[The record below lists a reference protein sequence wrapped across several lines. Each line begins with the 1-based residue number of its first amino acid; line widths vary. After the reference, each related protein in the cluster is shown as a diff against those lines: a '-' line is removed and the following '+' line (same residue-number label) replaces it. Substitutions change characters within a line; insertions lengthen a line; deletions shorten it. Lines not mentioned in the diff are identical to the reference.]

1 MSDRPGPVEVRG
13 AVGGETTT
21 RSLSASLPARPDM
34 PPAPCR
40 LCPVCSC
47 HTWCRT
53 AEPVP
58 RELLTAVGGA
68 ST

>member
-21 RSLSASLPARPDM
+21 RSLPASLPRPDM
-34 PPAPCR
+34 PPAPC
-40 LCPVCSC
+40 LICPIAACGYA
-47 HTWCRT
+47 WCRT

-58 RELLTAVGGA
+58 RELLTAVGGDR
-68 ST
+68 